1 MFCQLSGTYLIW
13 LSEKSSNQGNFL
25 MHLGPEA
32 WLWGLCICKS
42 QELVLQKGNLRYER
56 IVSGRGIYEVY
67 EFFAQ
72 REPKK
77 VLKEASSP
85 SEL

>member
-1 MFCQLSGTYLIW
+1 
-13 LSEKSSNQGNFL
+13 

-72 REPKK
+72 RELAALLASK
-77 VLKEASSP
+77 VRHSASPASRHQRP
-85 SEL
+85 VLGDLSRVSRVPRSET